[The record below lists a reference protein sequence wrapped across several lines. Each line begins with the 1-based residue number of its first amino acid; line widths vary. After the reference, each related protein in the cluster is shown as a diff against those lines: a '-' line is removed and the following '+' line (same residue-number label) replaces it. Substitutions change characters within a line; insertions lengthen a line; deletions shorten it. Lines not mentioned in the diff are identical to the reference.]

1 MGSDEPLVFRDL
13 EINGGGATATAT
25 VRFGLVRDLW
35 GNLLKA
41 VFGTKLAVLFPAIPL
56 AVAADFY
63 NFGSAWTLGLSLLG
77 LAHLAERVSF
87 LTEQIAFFTGPTV
100 GGLVNATC
108 GNVTELILA
117 MLALHQNKIHI
128 LKFSLLGSI
137 LSNLLLVLGT
147 SLLFGGLSNLNKQQ
161 TFNPK
166 VANVSSLVLL
176 LGLLCQMLP
185 LISRF
190 ASPSAKL
197 WTDMSV
203 LELSRT
209 CSIIMLI
216 AYLAYVFF
224 QLKTHNQFFGL
235 PEEEEDDEEMAII
248 GVWSSFG
255 WLVGMTIVIA
265 VLSQYV
271 VATIEEA
278 SQSWGVSV
286 SFMSIIVLPIMGN
299 AAEHAGS
306 VIFAVKNKLDITL
319 GIALGS
325 AAQISV
331 FVVPLS
337 VAVGWCSSIKM
348 DLDFGL
354 IETASL
360 AFAIVLTL
368 FTLQDGNSHYIKGMV
383 LLFSYVA
390 ISFCFFCSNY

>member
-1 MGSDEPLVFRDL
+1 M
-13 EINGGGATATAT
+13 A
-25 VRFGLVRDLW
+25 
-35 GNLLKA
+35 
-41 VFGTKLAVLFPAIPL
+41 
-56 AVAADFY
+56 
-63 NFGSAWTLGLSLLG
+63 
-77 LAHLAERVSF
+77 
-87 LTEQIAFFTGPTV
+87 V

-108 GNVTELILA
+108 GNATELILA

-161 TFNPK
+161 TFNPVSQNKKYFLTFESNTFEKQETRTLTLSIMFSQQK

-216 AYLAYVFF
+216 AYLACVFF

-337 VAVGWCSSIKM
+337 VAVGWCSGIKM

>member
-25 VRFGLVRDLW
+25 
-35 GNLLKA
+35 
-41 VFGTKLAVLFPAIPL
+41 
-56 AVAADFY
+56 
-63 NFGSAWTLGLSLLG
+63 AWTLGLSLLG

>member
-35 GNLLKA
+35 GNLLKV
-41 VFGTKLAVLFPAIPL
+41 VFGTKLA
-56 AVAADFY
+56 
-63 NFGSAWTLGLSLLG
+63 AWTLGLSLLG

-108 GNVTELILA
+108 GNATELILA

-185 LISRF
+185 LTSRF

-197 WTDMSV
+197 WTDLFV

-216 AYLAYVFF
+216 AYLVYVFF

-248 GVWSSFG
+248 GLWSSFG

-271 VATIEEA
+271 VDTIEES

-337 VAVGWCSSIKM
+337 VAVGWCLGIKM

-354 IETASL
+354 IQTASL

-383 LLFSYVA
+383 LLLSYVA
-390 ISFCFFCSNY
+390 ISFCFFYSNY

>member
-87 LTEQIAFFTGPTV
+87 LTDWRASECNMWECNRVDI
-100 GGLVNATC
+100 
-108 GNVTELILA
+108 
-117 MLALHQNKIHI
+117 
-128 LKFSLLGSI
+128 S
-137 LSNLLLVLGT
+137 
-147 SLLFGGLSNLNKQQ
+147 
-161 TFNPK
+161 
-166 VANVSSLVLL
+166 NVSITPKQNPHLEILPFGFHSFQFTSSSWHLSSLWR
-176 LGLLCQMLP
+176 
-185 LISRF
+185 LIQSQQATNIQPKSRER
-190 ASPSAKL
+190 KL
-197 WTDMSV
+197 FSV
-203 LELSRT
+203 ATR
-209 CSIIMLI
+209 I
-216 AYLAYVFF
+216 AMPNAAIDI
-224 QLKTHNQFFGL
+224 K
-235 PEEEEDDEEMAII
+235 EEEDDEEMAII

-337 VAVGWCSSIKM
+337 VAVGWCSGIKM

-368 FTLQDGNSHYIKGMV
+368 FTLQVTSI
-383 LLFSYVA
+383 
-390 ISFCFFCSNY
+390 